1 MRNEDSGL
9 DRSAPEEALPNCTFY
24 GTIACTRRVS
34 QMLDNVYS
42 ISEIREQITRLPEQF
57 EEEPEAVTVTRYG
70 KPIMAILPYNTYK
83 SLLETVDSL
92 LETIEILQD
101 EELMTAFRESVKA
114 LQNGEMVDW
123 ADAKRELG
131 LA

>member
-1 MRNEDSGL
+1 MSKHTL
-9 DRSAPEEALPNCTFY
+9 
-24 GTIACTRRVS
+24 
-34 QMLDNVYS
+34 S
-42 ISEIREQITRLPEQF
+42 ISEAQRELTRLPEQF
-57 EEEPEAVTVTRYG
+57 EEESEAVTVTRYG
-70 KPIMAILPYNTYK
+70 KPVMTILPYDTYK
-83 SLLETVDSL
+83 SLVETIDSL

-101 EELMTAFRESVKA
+101 EELMAAFRESVKA

>member
-1 MRNEDSGL
+1 MTEHIL
-9 DRSAPEEALPNCTFY
+9 
-24 GTIACTRRVS
+24 
-34 QMLDNVYS
+34 S
-42 ISEIREQITRLPEQF
+42 ISEAQREITRLPEQF

-70 KPIMAILPYNTYK
+70 KPVMAILPYNTYK
-83 SLLETVDSL
+83 SLLETIDSL
-92 LETIEILQD
+92 LETIEVLQD
-101 EELMTAFRESVKA
+101 EELMAAFRESVKA